1 MHEVIL
7 DMNLAILTKK
17 NVVIAERF
25 ELQKLNRLFTVS
37 DALLIEGQTLQNY
50 SKCIGEV
57 VPNLI
62 NNYSTSAPRM
72 GEDISPNKWEWN
84 NCFIIKL
91 PRNIVKF
98 CWICFARNDGKQ
110 WQLTKYADNDIMAFP
125 AIVGM
130 TLYTCIVL

>member
-1 MHEVIL
+1 MHEDMHEVIL

-72 GEDISPNKWEWN
+72 GEDISPNK
-84 NCFIIKL
+84 
-91 PRNIVKF
+91 
-98 CWICFARNDGKQ
+98 
-110 WQLTKYADNDIMAFP
+110 
-125 AIVGM
+125 
-130 TLYTCIVL
+130 